1 MSNEV
6 LTTNNSLLYILAFI
20 IFPYISLTL
29 FIFGIIYRFKT
40 NSFSVSSLSSQ
51 LLENR
56 VLFFASISWHFAIL
70 GTIFT
75 HVTTF
80 LFPSFWANLARTP
93 YHKPLE
99 YIGSIVATLLI
110 IGLLLYMYR
119 RAFISEVTKTT
130 TFGDWIVLLVLMIQV
145 LTGFGQLLFYENGS
159 LFFSEHAVPWL
170 YSLFTFNPNIEYIKD
185 LPLVSKLHFFN
196 AFVFFAILPF
206 TRLIHII
213 VLPIPYIW
221 RNYVVIKW
229 FKKEEAI

>member
-1 MSNEV
+1 MNDFLSIA
-6 LTTNNSLLYILAFI
+6 LFI
-20 IFPYISLTL
+20 VFPYISLTL
-29 FIFGIIYRFKT
+29 LIFGIIYRFKT

-51 LLENR
+51 ILENR

-75 HVTTF
+75 HITTF
-80 LFPSFWANLARTP
+80 LFPSLWANLARSP

-99 YIGSIVATLLI
+99 YIGAVVATLLI

-119 RAFISEVTKTT
+119 RAFVSEVAKTS
-130 TFGDWIVLLVLMIQV
+130 TFGDWLVLIVLLIQV
-145 LTGFGQLLFYENGS
+145 ITGFIQLIFYENGS

-170 YSLFTFNPNIEYIKD
+170 YSLFTFSPTLDPIKD
-185 LPLVSKLHFFN
+185 LPIVSKIHFFN

-213 VLPIPYIW
+213 VFPIPYIW

-229 FKKEEAI
+229 FKKEELA